1 MAKSQRRSTREI
13 RKPKAVQAK
22 PVASATVQPA
32 SQVAAFISKSKG
44 KL

>member
-1 MAKSQRRSTREI
+1 MAKSQRHSNREI
-13 RKPKAVQAK
+13 RKPKAIAAE
-22 PVASATVQPA
+22 PVAPAAQPT